1 MPQPFRQ
8 VRRDGLTA
16 TARARADRV
25 VAQVGPGS
33 RVAAEGLSPIERAA
47 LEDVSPI
54 AGPHKGIALSP
65 RTEPRPSL
73 RGLRDALAERRRVAD
88 LAAKLNALH
97 SPSDSEPLVVVLAAV
112 PIHLR
117 LFESTLAELRL
128 RGWRVVVVQLHP
140 HTDLSEEARR
150 VGAECIPLEPFLSHG
165 DLPPRVSLERL
176 RPNRIRGIVQDWAR
190 TEGLAAYSPRV
201 VESVAQELADALR
214 FVAAYEALAGAL
226 MPSAFLSVSEFY
238 RGVEPIAVVGQ
249 RLGIP
254 TIHVQHGN
262 IPDFARTSDF
272 RFDAFCVFGQAYAE
286 TLALLG
292 TDRDRVHVT
301 GSPFMDL
308 VPPSPPPE
316 RVRGDEEAPFRILFV
331 AGYASA
337 MSSHALLYETLS
349 IALGYAE
356 AVPNT
361 DLVVKFHPAVSSG
374 PAVAG
379 YDIALAEHPDA
390 QATILRHGD
399 THRLVSECDCVVTHG
414 SSVAIEAAW
423 MRKPVVLL
431 NPLGAEARFP
441 LVSEGT
447 ALSAANAAEFTD
459 CMSRVRSGPV
469 IRAEAYDSVQMR
481 YGFVADRC
489 AGHRIADVC
498 EALAAERRW
507 RER

>member
-1 MPQPFRQ
+1 
-8 VRRDGLTA
+8 
-16 TARARADRV
+16 
-25 VAQVGPGS
+25 
-33 RVAAEGLSPIERAA
+33 
-47 LEDVSPI
+47 
-54 AGPHKGIALSP
+54 
-65 RTEPRPSL
+65 
-73 RGLRDALAERRRVAD
+73 
-88 LAAKLNALH
+88 
-97 SPSDSEPLVVVLAAV
+97 
-112 PIHLR
+112 
-117 LFESTLAELRL
+117 
-128 RGWRVVVVQLHP
+128 
-140 HTDLSEEARR
+140 
-150 VGAECIPLEPFLSHG
+150 
-165 DLPPRVSLERL
+165 
-176 RPNRIRGIVQDWAR
+176 
-190 TEGLAAYSPRV
+190 
-201 VESVAQELADALR
+201 
-214 FVAAYEALAGAL
+214 
-226 MPSAFLSVSEFY
+226 
-238 RGVEPIAVVGQ
+238 
-249 RLGIP
+249 
-254 TIHVQHGN
+254 
-262 IPDFARTSDF
+262 
-272 RFDAFCVFGQAYAE
+272 
-286 TLALLG
+286 
-292 TDRDRVHVT
+292 
-301 GSPFMDL
+301 
-308 VPPSPPPE
+308 
-316 RVRGDEEAPFRILFV
+316 
-331 AGYASA
+331 

-423 MRKPVVLL
+423 MRKPCCSAES
-431 NPLGAEARFP
+431 LGAEARFP